1 MQKLI
6 RILAIGSFF
15 IPLIVWTGC
24 SGPSTE
30 PIDKPTKTS
39 ESVVTDVTIPE
50 WFANVPQARNRLYAA
65 DMAESMNIQMALDMA
80 RLSARIDLA
89 KQAEVR
95 IERSIAGKEGSGDGA
110 AVASSRTT
118 SDGSTFTSREVTASG
133 ITIIT
138 KETTSTVTLRGARV
152 SKQDVKQEGN
162 RYRVYVL
169 MEMPFDEASA
179 ALVTKPKRAEEQVQ
193 IEAQQSLEDSKEQ
206 AFREA
211 EKALEEYEQWK
222 KEHGE

>member
-6 RILAIGSFF
+6 RILAVGSFL
-15 IPLIVWTGC
+15 IPLIMWTGC

-30 PIDKPTKTS
+30 PIDKPIKTS

-95 IERSIAGKEGSGDGA
+95 IERSIAGEGASG
-110 AVASSRTT
+110 ASSRTT
-118 SDGSTFTSREVTASG
+118 SDGSTLISREITAGG
-133 ITIIT
+133 ITIIS

-152 SKQDVKQEGN
+152 SKQDVKQEGV

-179 ALVTKPKRAEEQVQ
+179 ALVTKPETGEEQTQ
-193 IEAQQSLEDSKEQ
+193 IEATQSLEDRKEQ
-206 AFREA
+206 VFREA